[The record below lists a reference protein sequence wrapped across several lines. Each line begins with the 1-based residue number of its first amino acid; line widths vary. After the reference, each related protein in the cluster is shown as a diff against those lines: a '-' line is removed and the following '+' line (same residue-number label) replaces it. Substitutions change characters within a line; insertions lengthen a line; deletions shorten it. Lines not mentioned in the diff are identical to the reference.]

1 MNKQQT
7 AAMMNAKQSTEDRLA
22 EKEQRASLLV
32 TAKDEGVGLVHIFDR
47 NFPYGGLSIAFA
59 KVSPYKSGKMVKV
72 AVATCSNED
81 AFSKKIGTTRA
92 LTSFFSGETISL
104 PLLNGFDER
113 DLNYAVKCA
122 FSAMYDYGGM

>member
-32 TAKDEGVGLVHIFDR
+32 TAKDEGVGIVHVFDQ
-47 NFPYGGLSIAFA
+47 NHPYGGLSIAFA

-72 AVATCSNED
+72 AVATCSRED

-92 LTSFFSGETISL
+92 LTSFFEGETISL
-104 PLLNGFDER
+104 PLLNNYDVR
-113 DLNYAVKCA
+113 DLNYAVKYA
-122 FSAMYDYGGM
+122 FTALYEHGAM